1 MADEM
6 TITRQGTLAQADDVQ
21 IPLTVGML
29 ARRLAAKFPEG
40 DAEHWD
46 VYGMTVGDPDAEITR
61 VAVALD
67 ATVSNVQRAASVGAN
82 VLVTHHPAFLDFPER
97 LQPAPTMPAPGGI
110 LWEAVTQGVAIMSFH
125 TALDAQPA
133 ANALLPNMLNL
144 SAGEVFKPIEAGS
157 GKGFGRICAPKE
169 DDALTLGALASRCTA
184 IFGIQPRVWGDFSA
198 KLSRIVTW
206 GGGLGSAVEAADLPG
221 LDCIVCG
228 EVKYN
233 TALDLAEAG
242 VGVIEL
248 GHDVSEM
255 PLTLLLATAV
265 QDCGVDQ
272 AAIHLLDRGAHWTL
286 PETIRV

>member
-1 MADEM
+1 MADELTLM
-6 TITRQGTLAQADDVQ
+6 AQGRLAQAERTHLA
-21 IPLTVGML
+21 LTVGML
-29 ARRLAAKFPEG
+29 ERRLGARFPEEDG
-40 DAEHWD
+40 EAWD
-46 VYGMTVGDPDAEITR
+46 TYGMTVGDPDAPVNT

-67 ATVSNVQRAASVGAN
+67 ATVSAIRMAAELGAD

-157 GKGFGRICAPKE
+157 GKGFGRICAPKG

-228 EVKYN
+228 EVKYH

-272 AAIHLLDRGAHWTL
+272 AAIHVLDRGAHWTL